1 MSTEPY
7 IGEICL
13 FAGNFAPVGWALCDG
28 SLLSISANRYLFQL
42 IGTAYGGDGQ
52 TTFAL
57 PDLRGRAPI
66 HMGQGNGLSPRT
78 LGERGGAEAV
88 ALQAGQLPTHSH
100 TALAYGTVGNQ
111 TDPYQATWAP
121 SLLAQ
126 FSSNPANTAMNATAI
141 LPSGTGFAHD
151 NMPPYQVL
159 NFIIALEGIYPG
171 PSTTLEAYL
180 GQLNSFSFGI
190 VPGGWAPCNGQ
201 VLTIAGNEQLF
212 GVLGATYG
220 GDGVTTFAL
229 PDLQGRMP
237 MHSGAALK
245 QGASGGEET
254 HTLTVA
260 ELPNHG
266 HIPQASRNYGVTGRP
281 DNSVWANQTNFLG
294 YSNLTPDVAMHPSAI
309 GSSGG
314 DQPHENMSP
323 YQVVNFCVAAQ
334 TPSTDINNAYIG
346 EIRIFGGN
354 TAPEGWLP
362 CNGQLLSIQTNPAL
376 FSLLGTT
383 YGGNGITNFAVPNL
397 QARTPLSFGQ
407 GPGLTQ
413 RVLGGSGGEAT
424 VTLGRT
430 EMPAHSHTANADTN
444 NGGGTSPENAVWG
457 VQARGND
464 PAYYNGP
471 ANAAMNPESIG
482 LTGDGQP
489 HNNLPPY
496 LALNFC
502 IASQGVFPERS

>member
-159 NFIIALEGIYPG
+159 NFMRLCV
-171 PSTTLEAYL
+171 SRS
-180 GQLNSFSFGI
+180 QRK
-190 VPGGWAPCNGQ
+190 
-201 VLTIAGNEQLF
+201 AG
-212 GVLGATYG
+212 Y
-220 GDGVTTFAL
+220 
-229 PDLQGRMP
+229 
-237 MHSGAALK
+237 
-245 QGASGGEET
+245 
-254 HTLTVA
+254 
-260 ELPNHG
+260 
-266 HIPQASRNYGVTGRP
+266 
-281 DNSVWANQTNFLG
+281 
-294 YSNLTPDVAMHPSAI
+294 
-309 GSSGG
+309 GSS
-314 DQPHENMSP
+314 
-323 YQVVNFCVAAQ
+323 
-334 TPSTDINNAYIG
+334 
-346 EIRIFGGN
+346 
-354 TAPEGWLP
+354 L
-362 CNGQLLSIQTNPAL
+362 
-376 FSLLGTT
+376 
-383 YGGNGITNFAVPNL
+383 
-397 QARTPLSFGQ
+397 
-407 GPGLTQ
+407 
-413 RVLGGSGGEAT
+413 
-424 VTLGRT
+424 
-430 EMPAHSHTANADTN
+430 
-444 NGGGTSPENAVWG
+444 
-457 VQARGND
+457 
-464 PAYYNGP
+464 
-471 ANAAMNPESIG
+471 
-482 LTGDGQP
+482 
-489 HNNLPPY
+489 
-496 LALNFC
+496 
-502 IASQGVFPERS
+502 